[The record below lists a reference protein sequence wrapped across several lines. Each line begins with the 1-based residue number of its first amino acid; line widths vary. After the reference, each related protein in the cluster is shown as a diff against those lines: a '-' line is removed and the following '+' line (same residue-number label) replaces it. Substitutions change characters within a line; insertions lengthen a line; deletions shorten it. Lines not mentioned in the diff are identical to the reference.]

1 MPVLA
6 TYFSVRRGRDP
17 FFKFY
22 MRTIF
27 ARQLRDYEKKYGIK
41 FLGWY
46 NVAHG
51 WDFDNVILL
60 DLPDYATLDRLE
72 ADEGIRELGHRAGE
86 WIFQRHHSMFLR
98 ERMGP
103 TFSTTSD
110 RMSFFRGRSSADD
123 QPNEDRDRQGMGG
136 NGMDTG
142 RNDLLGEIA
151 ADAALE
157 RSDFLVQSTEQ
168 LRKFIEANRGRIN
181 ELGGLTLIDEDPD
194 YLAVAADGTFRSRTR
209 YLDDVT
215 NEWTSETEV
224 IETASELIELYNP
237 ADIYQAFAEAARE
250 GAGLPAEPT
259 AEGELLESAGIGID
273 EAISI
278 GGDPYAAAADDWA
291 AAQPERPDVDDD
303 ELAAQRLY
311 DLALEYQERSQR
323 SEARLLEQFGEAS
336 ENLIAKIGDLIIN
349 DDDDERLTLTAAGE
363 FRAEVLTEEENEWR
377 PLKTAEE
384 LVEYYDPTDVFGDLA
399 DALAEA
405 FPAIAPEL
413 AAFEANGTA
422 AGADGT
428 AEEPAD
434 GDDDAEAGED
444 DADADAAEDDARR

>member
-1 MPVLA
+1 
-6 TYFSVRRGRDP
+6 
-17 FFKFY
+17 
-22 MRTIF
+22 
-27 ARQLRDYEKKYGIK
+27 
-41 FLGWY
+41 
-46 NVAHG
+46 
-51 WDFDNVILL
+51 
-60 DLPDYATLDRLE
+60 
-72 ADEGIRELGHRAGE
+72 
-86 WIFQRHHSMFLR
+86 
-98 ERMGP
+98 
-103 TFSTTSD
+103 
-110 RMSFFRGRSSADD
+110 
-123 QPNEDRDRQGMGG
+123 
-136 NGMDTG
+136 MDTG

-259 AEGELLESAGIGID
+259 AEGDVLEAAGIGID

-323 SEARLLEQFGEAS
+323 SEARLLEQFAEAS

-422 AGADGT
+422 AAADGT